1 MAINNP
7 RNSNGYINK
16 KSVIPYY
23 YQLKEILKGLIE
35 ESILS
40 EGEQIPSENELC
52 QKYEVSRTVVRQA
65 INEMVYEGLLVR
77 KRGKG
82 TYVAKPKISGSLMQ
96 SLNGFYKDMIVKDL
110 KTNSEVLDF
119 SIVDAPRKI
128 ADRLQLEPGSKT
140 FKIDRLRF
148 VNDEPIVYVITYIP
162 YDLCPNLIN
171 EDLANQSLY
180 EVMDKKFNLRIYK
193 SRRSIEAV
201 GATEKNALLLG
212 IETGAPLFLLKSI
225 SYLQDGMPVEYYEAK
240 HRGDRIGFE
249 VDIVN
254 IPLDKKSDSDN
265 VSLKILNISS
275 RKQD

>member
-1 MAINNP
+1 MVINNR

-23 YQLKEILKGLIE
+23 YQLKEILKALIE
-35 ESILS
+35 ENILS
-40 EGEQIPSENELC
+40 QGEQIPSENELC
-52 QKYEVSRTVVRQA
+52 QRYEVSRTVVRQA
-65 INEMVYEGLLVR
+65 INEMVYEGLLIR
-77 KRGKG
+77 KKGKG

-96 SLNGFYKDMIVKDL
+96 SLNGFYKDMVVKDL

-249 VDIVN
+249 VDIIN